1 MVRWLRFSCGIALA
15 AVLLA
20 HLWDH
25 PARHARGPITLAR
38 PAYAIDEPDFFLYV
52 PSHASHARPVQ
63 ILVALHGVGD
73 NGPAFCR
80 GLLATAERN
89 GWIVL
94 APTFTY
100 RDYQNPDLVLR
111 DDTTLLPRLAATI
124 DAIPGRTG
132 LATRERVLLYGFSR
146 GAQAAQR
153 FATFYPERVAGVAV
167 LSAGSYTLPLDA
179 MRVGDGVAPLPMPYG
194 VADARTYL
202 GEDFDAA
209 AFRRVPFRVA
219 VGELDTDPSAAPRG
233 WDRYLGRTRLDRA
246 RAYTKTLQDIGVR
259 GSLAVYPGVGH
270 TITADMQA
278 DALRFL
284 AAQAAATPGRES
296 QGRDRGHGGLAGH
309 QRLAGSG
316 RLPRT
321 FRAVTAAWDPTPRDP
336 HTGREREDQPGPPS
350 AIWL

>member
-1 MVRWLRFSCGIALA
+1 MVRWLRLGCGIALA

-20 HLWDH
+20 HLWGH
-25 PARHARGPITLAR
+25 PARHARGPMALAR

-111 DDTTLLPRLAATI
+111 DDATLLPRLAATI

-153 FATFYPERVAGVAV
+153 FATFYPERVAGVAA

-296 QGRDRGHGGLAGH
+296 QGRDRGRGGLAG
-309 QRLAGSG
+309 R
-316 RLPRT
+316 R
-321 FRAVTAAWDPTPRDP
+321 
-336 HTGREREDQPGPPS
+336 
-350 AIWL
+350 